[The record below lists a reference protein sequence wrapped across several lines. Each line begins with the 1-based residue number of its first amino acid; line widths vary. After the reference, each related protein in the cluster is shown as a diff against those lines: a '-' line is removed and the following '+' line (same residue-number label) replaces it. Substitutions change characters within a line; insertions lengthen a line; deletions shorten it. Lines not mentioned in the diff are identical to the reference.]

1 MANSA
6 YTTLQIIPS
15 IRGIEASLN
24 KSLGSVGGIGKKA
37 GASLG
42 DSIAKGIETKKSA
55 VDAAAQKVLAART
68 KEADAAGK
76 VKVAEAQLQ
85 SLRDKGVNDAG
96 RLAAAEEKVAS
107 AKRNSQLASERVAD
121 ADKKLTTQKAALKR
135 ASDQA
140 AGGLGEVDKRANRL
154 GGTFSTLGGKIKGI
168 LPMLAGSV
176 GLAGIGASFG
186 AAIKVGNDLTN
197 SLNTMKSVGNAT
209 EAQIAKVSETARQ
222 LGNDISLP
230 ATSATDAAAAMVE
243 LAKGGF
249 SVDQAMK
256 GAKGSLQLAAAAQID
271 ATQAATVQ
279 SQMLQSFGKDAGYA
293 SNAADILANA
303 ANESSAE
310 IMDVSQGMQQFGAV
324 AHLFKVPM
332 EDAAASLAM
341 LANAGIQGSD
351 AGTLMKSA
359 LLKLANPSDQ
369 ASKSITALGLSV
381 YDAQGKFVGLES
393 LFGQLQAA
401 QGRMSDEMYQFHT
414 AGVFGSDAM
423 RLSGIAAQ
431 QGAKGFDSMRDKML
445 KAGSAAKTAA
455 AQTGG
460 LPGAL
465 ERAKNASEELL
476 LKFYDIAKGPL
487 ENALNGFVKGL
498 DLLQGAFSRTNK
510 FVGDHSTE
518 LKVAA
523 GVITAVFLPQLTVM
537 ATTAIWAGGQAVKG
551 WLMNSGGAVKA
562 AITSNIASAKIIA
575 GWVAMGAGAVLN
587 AAKIAGGWVLTG
599 AGAVGATAKTL
610 AYAAASGV
618 VRAATLA
625 WIGVQWLLNAA
636 LNANPIGI
644 AVVAIAALVGGIIL
658 AYKKSETFRN
668 IVHAVWNG
676 IKTAVSATVN
686 WFTQTAWP
694 AIKGFFTKI
703 GDVVGKVVGFIKRNW
718 KLLLAIITGPIG
730 LAVMLVTKNFDKIK
744 AVATTVKD
752 WISEK
757 FTQVKDWVVGKFI
770 DIVQFVTGV
779 PQKIRTAAS
788 GMWDGIKET
797 FKGVINWIIR
807 AWNRLEFK
815 IPSFEVFGKKT
826 PSFTL
831 GLPKIREF
839 LDGGYT
845 GNYPRTAIA
854 GVVHGDEQVINSSS
868 RRKIEARHPGALDYM
883 NAHGEIP
890 GYMGGGYVSPPG
902 LSGGKIQTGNPPN
915 IGLTTDLQ
923 RWMWDQI
930 RAVFPSSTMM
940 SGTRTASVGSGFDNH
955 MGARAIDIT
964 DSSSVMMKIA
974 SWIAD
979 KFPGSLELIHG
990 PGFARQIKNGK
1001 IVGDGGGESGFYAGA
1016 GRHDDHVH
1024 WAMEKIGSAVG
1035 AAVSD
1040 SSSGSAPDS
1049 SSDSGSKTYDYS
1061 GEDSKDKYDKD
1072 NTDAKTKYDQ
1082 DVAALKA
1089 KYHIGTTNSDL
1100 KAAGGQITRDRIE
1113 LDRQRDAE
1121 INAAGGDKDRIKA
1134 IRARYKPQY
1143 DALKTRRQDLT
1154 LQRVDRGAATEA
1166 DKAAY
1171 KAAKEKLDQEYKDDK
1186 EARKKAYNDAK
1197 GGAGGDQKSYPTS
1210 ISGWAGFAAQELVSG
1225 QVADMLGVFG
1235 ISDEPPALKAFSE
1248 LQNQVKVTD
1257 KNGKRIWGNY
1267 QPDDNSSS
1275 SSSDSGPKSDD
1286 TKTDDK
1292 TGDPKNY
1299 PYQVVKAAKD
1309 LGLTKLAAT
1318 IGVATGL
1325 VESGDPMKMYAN
1337 SSVPESLKFPHD
1349 AVGSDHDSLGI
1360 FQQRAGAWGSVAERM
1375 DAYKSA
1381 GWFFRALQ
1389 RVPGWEQDPGGA
1401 AQRVQRSAF
1410 PDRYG
1415 QKLTRAGEL
1424 VNEAKLFDEGG
1435 WLMPGQVGVNKTGQ
1449 PEPILNRNQW
1459 ADVSET
1465 INIARDRVGG
1475 GGQMIEKL
1483 EQIRQML
1490 AQSGDHITVNGDV
1503 RDESM
1508 RRLQAAQDRKI
1519 RTKLGAR

>member
-176 GLAGIGASFG
+176 GIAGLAGSFG
-186 AAIKVGNDLTN
+186 AAISVGNNLTN
-197 SLNTMKSVGNAT
+197 NLNTMRAVADAT
-209 EAQIAKVSETARQ
+209 DSQIAKVSQTARQ
-222 LGNDISLP
+222 LGNDVSLP
-230 ATSATDAAAAMVE
+230 ATSATDATAAMVE

-249 SVDQAMK
+249 SVDQAMA
-256 GAKGSLQLAAAAQID
+256 GAKGSLMLAAAAQVS
-271 ATQAATVQ
+271 ATQAATIQ
-279 SQMLQSFGKDAGYA
+279 SAALQTFGKDASYA
-293 SNAADILANA
+293 GQAADILTNSANQ
-303 ANESSAE
+303 SSAE
-310 IMDVSQGMQQFGAV
+310 IVDVAAAMQQGGTV
-324 AHLFKVPM
+324 AHQFGLTM
-332 EDAAASLAM
+332 GDTAASIAI
-341 LANAGIQGSD
+341 LANNGIKGSD
-351 AGTLMKSA
+351 AGTL
-359 LLKLANPSDQ
+359 LKTTLQ
-369 ASKSITALGLSV
+369 SITDQGNPAQAAIKQLGLTV
-381 YDAQGKFVGLES
+381 YDTNGKFVGMSS
-393 LFGQLQAA
+393 LFGQLQTASKRMTDEQYQAA
-401 QGRMSDEMYQFHT
+401 T
-414 AGVFGSDAM
+414 AVLFGSDAM
-423 RLSGIAAQ
+423 RITGIAAKE
-431 QGAKGFDSMRDKML
+431 GSKGFDEMNAKML
-445 KAGSAAKTAA
+445 KQGSAAKTAA
-455 AQTGG
+455 AQTAG
-460 LPGAL
+460 LPGAF

-940 SGTRTASVGSGFDNH
+940 SDTSQSPKAS
-955 MGARAIDIT
+955 
-964 DSSSVMMKIA
+964 
-974 SWIAD
+974 
-979 KFPGSLELIHG
+979 P
-990 PGFARQIKNGK
+990 
-1001 IVGDGGGESGFYAGA
+1001 
-1016 GRHDDHVH
+1016 
-1024 WAMEKIGSAVG
+1024 
-1035 AAVSD
+1035 AA
-1040 SSSGSAPDS
+1040 
-1049 SSDSGSKTYDYS
+1049 
-1061 GEDSKDKYDKD
+1061 
-1072 NTDAKTKYDQ
+1072 
-1082 DVAALKA
+1082 
-1089 KYHIGTTNSDL
+1089 
-1100 KAAGGQITRDRIE
+1100 AAG
-1113 LDRQRDAE
+1113 
-1121 INAAGGDKDRIKA
+1121 IK
-1134 IRARYKPQY
+1134 
-1143 DALKTRRQDLT
+1143 
-1154 LQRVDRGAATEA
+1154 
-1166 DKAAY
+1166 
-1171 KAAKEKLDQEYKDDK
+1171 
-1186 EARKKAYNDAK
+1186 
-1197 GGAGGDQKSYPTS
+1197 
-1210 ISGWAGFAAQELVSG
+1210 
-1225 QVADMLGVFG
+1225 
-1235 ISDEPPALKAFSE
+1235 
-1248 LQNQVKVTD
+1248 
-1257 KNGKRIWGNY
+1257 
-1267 QPDDNSSS
+1267 
-1275 SSSDSGPKSDD
+1275 
-1286 TKTDDK
+1286 
-1292 TGDPKNY
+1292 
-1299 PYQVVKAAKD
+1299 
-1309 LGLTKLAAT
+1309 
-1318 IGVATGL
+1318 
-1325 VESGDPMKMYAN
+1325 
-1337 SSVPESLKFPHD
+1337 
-1349 AVGSDHDSLGI
+1349 
-1360 FQQRAGAWGSVAERM
+1360 
-1375 DAYKSA
+1375 
-1381 GWFFRALQ
+1381 
-1389 RVPGWEQDPGGA
+1389 
-1401 AQRVQRSAF
+1401 
-1410 PDRYG
+1410 
-1415 QKLTRAGEL
+1415 
-1424 VNEAKLFDEGG
+1424 
-1435 WLMPGQVGVNKTGQ
+1435 
-1449 PEPILNRNQW
+1449 
-1459 ADVSET
+1459 
-1465 INIARDRVGG
+1465 
-1475 GGQMIEKL
+1475 
-1483 EQIRQML
+1483 
-1490 AQSGDHITVNGDV
+1490 
-1503 RDESM
+1503 
-1508 RRLQAAQDRKI
+1508 
-1519 RTKLGAR
+1519 